1 MGLWYI
7 LKSSFDQEEQNFAVK
22 DSELRI
28 KFLKFNMKMVIFF
41 FASKNEQDFP
51 KKAHKI
57 PKLKKGSDILE
68 HHLDIWR
75 LMVLLR

>member
-1 MGLWYI
+1 M
-7 LKSSFDQEEQNFAVK
+7 K

-75 LMVLLR
+75 LMVLLRWFGVSEALYICTNTFIVI